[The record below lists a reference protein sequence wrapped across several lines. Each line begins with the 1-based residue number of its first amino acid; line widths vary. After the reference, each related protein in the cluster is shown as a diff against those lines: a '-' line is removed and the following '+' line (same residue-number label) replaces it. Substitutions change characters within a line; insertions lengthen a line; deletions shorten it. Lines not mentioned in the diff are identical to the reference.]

1 MRLAHVILPAVLLTA
16 GIASPG
22 SAQIQ
27 ASELGSVSQVVDG
40 TKFSVEYY
48 RPRVRGR
55 DSIFE
60 TQIFAEKVWTP
71 GANWATTFELNK
83 KIQLNGTDIPAG
95 KYSTWFIFHD
105 STWTLLLDPRARRFH
120 MNRPDSVAGQIK
132 IEVTPETGPFTEV
145 FAWTFPEVRVNGGK
159 LRMNFATRQ
168 VTLDYRVEP
177 SFEYGMPQQ
186 AARAYVG
193 RYEFSWTPSPKD
205 TTPPEVYKMDLQY
218 RSGSLRATFD
228 PAPDPTMQE
237 VLLFSIRPN
246 WFRMATLE
254 KGEIF
259 DVWTDAVF
267 EFAVTNGRATGFE
280 VRGDGDEVWGQ
291 AKRVR

>member
-1 MRLAHVILPAVLLTA
+1 MRFPHLLLPAVLLAA
-16 GIASPG
+16 GLPARA

-27 ASELGSVSQVVDG
+27 ASELGSVAQVVDG

-48 RPRVRGR
+48 RPRVRAR

-71 GANWATTFELNK
+71 GANWATTFELSK
-83 KIQLNGTDIPAG
+83 KIQLEGVDVPAG

-105 STWTLLLDPRARRFH
+105 QTWTLLLDPRARRFH

-132 IEVTPETGPFTEV
+132 IEVTPEPGPFTEV

-177 SFEYGMPQQ
+177 SFEYTMPQQ
-186 AARAYVG
+186 AARPYVG
-193 RYEFSWTPSPKD
+193 LYEFTWAGEPGD
-205 TTPPEVYKMDLQY
+205 TTPPKPYKMDLRY
-218 RSGSLRATFD
+218 RNGSLKATFD
-228 PAPDPTMQE
+228 PAPDPTMLE
-237 VLLFSIRPN
+237 VLFFAIRPS

-254 KGEIF
+254 HGEVF

-267 EFAVTNGRATGFE
+267 EFALQGNRATGFE
-280 VRGDGDEVWGQ
+280 IRGDGDEVWARG
-291 AKRVR
+291 KRIR